1 MGGLIKHIFWVAP
14 LGVVLLLAT
23 WFLTRESH
31 VEMRVQD
38 AEFNR
43 DWNEAMVVFSKDKK
57 ESQRYKNR
65 ALSAQSRY
73 SSALIEQS
81 EKSDEMRQHEGSIN
95 SAVMELDKE
104 LAGKAARGGAK

>member
-1 MGGLIKHIFWVAP
+1 LGGSIGSGPFVGYVVSDPGIACGNARAGC
-14 LGVVLLLAT
+14 GVQPGLERGNGC
-23 WFLTRESH
+23 FQQR
-31 VEMRVQD
+31 Q
-38 AEFNR
+38 
-43 DWNEAMVVFSKDKK
+43 K